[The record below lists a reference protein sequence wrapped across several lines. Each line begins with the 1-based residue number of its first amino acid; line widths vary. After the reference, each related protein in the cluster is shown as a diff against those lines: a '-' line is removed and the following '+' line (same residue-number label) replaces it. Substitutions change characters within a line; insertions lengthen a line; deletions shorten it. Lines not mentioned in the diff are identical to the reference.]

1 MHARLAT
8 PSDAAAIAGIYN
20 QGIEERI
27 ATFEVRPR
35 TAEDVRGWFDGR
47 HPVVV
52 VEEEGAVIAFA
63 ATFPYRPRACYAG
76 IAELSVYVAR
86 EHRHKGVGRM
96 ALTFMLEAAEKAGFW
111 KVLSRIFP
119 ENVGSRALVRSVGFR
134 EVGVYEKHG
143 QLDGVWKDV
152 IIVERLVPG
161 NL

>member
-8 PSDAAAIAGIYN
+8 PSDAAAIAEIYN

-27 ATFEVRPR
+27 ATFEVRLR

-63 ATFPYRPRACYAG
+63 ATFPYRPRDCYAG

-86 EHRHKGVGRM
+86 EHRGCGAGRL
-96 ALTFMLEAAEKAGFW
+96 ALTFVLGAAEEAGFW

-152 IIVERLVPG
+152 IIVERVLPG